1 MGQSIPHLGDMTI
14 VTARGLLPQAWPIAL
29 SPAPSSRTGLR
40 GHGSG
45 GGGGGLCEQAQSS
58 YTPRS
63 SRRHCAPQCSPGGTA
78 ALPAPHCSTRA
89 PWATPGFFTVPRK
102 GCGANAL
109 CWAGPSP
116 LALCWSLPGSL
127 QAGDHWTLS
136 FDMTSISGSHE
147 VRLAELRVRL
157 PSFPQSQNVT
167 VDIYHSHERKC
178 QGNQTCVDRLFLGTF
193 TSSPAVSHSS
203 WRVFNITSLL
213 QSWLHQGVAS
223 GNGKHADAQGSQGQ
237 ETGEMTGSDSNATG
251 STDVQ
256 NSSGSSQVEP
266 AMSHGVTDKVLL
278 VVFSKDKPS
287 AEPSRASTLIRTA
300 ETSKHVMID
309 NASKELGNRRHR
321 RNKQE
326 RQRIKMADLSTLGL
340 GEEGRSLCRRVDMIV
355 NFEQTGWGSWIVY
368 PKKYNAY
375 RCEGECPA
383 PVDETFKPTNHAY
396 IQSLLKLYQPNR
408 VPCPACAPV
417 KMSPLSMLYYEKGEV
432 VLRHHEDM
440 IIEEC
445 GCN

>member
-1 MGQSIPHLGDMTI
+1 MQRGTWPQQGKQPLGKAKGTDCLI
-14 VTARGLLPQAWPIAL
+14 HKAVLKAL
-29 SPAPSSRTGLR
+29 AHRWALHFSLHSWEPSACRL
-40 GHGSG
+40 
-45 GGGGGLCEQAQSS
+45 Q
-58 YTPRS
+58 
-63 SRRHCAPQCSPGGTA
+63 
-78 ALPAPHCSTRA
+78 
-89 PWATPGFFTVPRK
+89 K

-116 LALCWSLPGSL
+116 L
-127 QAGDHWTLS
+127 AGDHWTLS

-157 PSFPQSQNVT
+157 PSFPQFQNVT
-167 VDIYHSHERKC
+167 VDIYHSHERKH
-178 QGNQTCVDRLFLGTF
+178 QGNQTRVDRLFLGTF
-193 TSSPAVSHSS
+193 TSSPAISHSS

-223 GNGKHADAQGSQGQ
+223 A
-237 ETGEMTGSDSNATG
+237 
-251 STDVQ
+251 V
-256 NSSGSSQVEP
+256 
-266 AMSHGVTDKVLL
+266 SHGVTDKVLL

-287 AEPSRASTLIRTA
+287 AEPSRASTLIRTV

-309 NASKELGNRRHR
+309 NTAKELGNRRHR
-321 RNKQE
+321 
-326 RQRIKMADLSTLGL
+326 
-340 GEEGRSLCRRVDMIV
+340 RSLCRRVDMIV

>member
-1 MGQSIPHLGDMTI
+1 MPPRNTC
-14 VTARGLLPQAWPIAL
+14 GLELVCWAL
-29 SPAPSSRTGLR
+29 ILMQLSMSERTGL
-40 GHGSG
+40 SQQKD
-45 GGGGGLCEQAQSS
+45 EQQLH
-58 YTPRS
+58 T
-63 SRRHCAPQCSPGGTA
+63 
-78 ALPAPHCSTRA
+78 
-89 PWATPGFFTVPRK
+89 
-102 GCGANAL
+102 
-109 CWAGPSP
+109 AGPSP
-116 LALCWSLPGSL
+116 GLKNLSTGRSFRHPHLALRYPLYMMQLYRSLVTGNHLGQPTMETSALQESDSVLSLVARSSL

-157 PSFPQSQNVT
+157 PSFPQSHNVT

-223 GNGKHADAQGSQGQ
+223 GNRKHADAQGSQGQ
-237 ETGEMTGSDSNATG
+237 EMGEMTGSDSNATG
-251 STDVQ
+251 STGVQ
-256 NSSGSSQVEP
+256 NFRGSSQVEP
-266 AMSHGVTDKVLL
+266 AVSHGVTDKVLL

-326 RQRIKMADLSTLGL
+326 RQRIKMADLSIPGL